1 MALSLQFSGH
11 NYQLS
16 SNQFLILNSFVIL
29 NHTMHNEHNS
39 PISRRDI
46 HADTTK
52 RHIEEITREFK
63 NGFEFLKKYPKS
75 VTIYGSARAKQDSKE
90 YKLAEQLGHRIVKEL
105 KYAVVT
111 GGGPG
116 IMEAAHKG
124 AREAGGHAVALG
136 ISLPHE
142 MNMSH
147 YANDRMQFTYFF
159 SRKTMLTF
167 IQTRKVPSVP
177 VILIG
182 SHFWNDLANFID
194 EKMLQQ
200 QEAIADYDRNIFKIT
215 DNIDHVIDAIR
226 TAPVSLWWRNIN

>member
-63 NGFEFLKKYPKS
+63 NGFEFLKKYP
-75 VTIYGSARAKQDSKE
+75 
-90 YKLAEQLGHRIVKEL
+90 
-105 KYAVVT
+105 VVT

-167 IQTRKVPSVP
+167 AAESYIFFPGGFGTFDELFSTLTLIQTRKVPSVP

>member
-1 MALSLQFSGH
+1 
-11 NYQLS
+11 
-16 SNQFLILNSFVIL
+16 
-29 NHTMHNEHNS
+29 MHNEHNS

-167 IQTRKVPSVP
+167 AAESYIFFPGGFGTFDELFSTLTLIQTRKVPSVP